1 MPEATNFALLHGGG
15 QGGWI
20 WDETRAALEQQ
31 GGGKLRVVAFDHPG
45 CGAKRTRDTSAL
57 CVRDV
62 AEEFVAD
69 LLDSGMRDIILVG
82 HSNAGTILPRVAA
95 MVPHLV
101 QRCVY
106 VSCIAPPPG
115 ASVRQ
120 VMSEGR
126 HNSVTRETVS
136 GGRLRDM
143 FCNDMTPDFA
153 DAFLA
158 KLGRDSWPTLRALD
172 ESEWTYDHL
181 ADKPSTYVICLQD
194 QALPPAWQNTFAT
207 RLHAKH
213 RVRIDAGHQVMN
225 TRPQGLA
232 EILRMEACRI

>member
-1 MPEATNFALLHGGG
+1 MAGTTNFALLHGGG

-20 WDETRAALEQQ
+20 WNETRAALEQQ
-31 GGGKLRVVAFDHPG
+31 GGDELRVVAFDHPG
-45 CGAKRTRDTSAL
+45 CGSKRARDTSGL
-57 CVRDV
+57 SVDDV

-69 LLDSGMRDIILVG
+69 LLGSGMRDIILVG
-82 HSNAGTILPRVAA
+82 HSNAGTIMPKVAA
-95 MVPHLV
+95 MAPHLL
-101 QRCVY
+101 RRYVY

-126 HNSVTRETVS
+126 HNSITRETLS

-143 FCNDMTPDFA
+143 FCNDMAPDFA
-153 DAFLA
+153 DAFMA
-158 KLGRDSWPTLRALD
+158 KLGQDSWPTLRALD
-172 ESEWTYDHL
+172 ETVWAYDHL
-181 ADKPSTYVICLQD
+181 ADKPSTYIICLQD
-194 QALPPAWQNTFAT
+194 QALPAEWQDTFAT
-207 RLHAKH
+207 RVHAKR